1 MLYML
6 LGVKRVKQR
15 RHLYFLLNS
24 YIYFRFVDILYRLR
38 TESCRSWCGF
48 DVTVHAT
55 CFQHY
60 CRHWRH
66 RRYFSWKVQPKQ
78 CTTTTNISPVTPF
91 YLYIGERWQYSTTQ
105 VYWMW
110 LYRTFKWCTSVC
122 NNAQYRKWPTNPRR
136 LCFTWWHNISKQTPE
151 CNSILLGQAAAKL
164 VRSTEV
170 KILYSS
176 IVAVVNIQTQ
186 K

>member
-1 MLYML
+1 ML

-60 CRHWRH
+60 CRHWSH
-66 RRYFSWKVQPKQ
+66 WRYFSWKLQPNQ
-78 CTTTTNISPVTPF
+78 CTTRTIFLRSHH
-91 YLYIGERWQYSTTQ
+91 YIHTQ
-105 VYWMW
+105 VNVDNTGKLRYIECDFIGHLNDAHLFAIM
-110 LYRTFKWCTSVC
+110 R
-122 NNAQYRKWPTNPRR
+122 
-136 LCFTWWHNISKQTPE
+136 NIGNDLPIPDE
-151 CNSILLGQAAAKL
+151 C
-164 VRSTEV
+164 V
-170 KILYSS
+170 
-176 IVAVVNIQTQ
+176 
-186 K
+186 